1 VPEKRG
7 LPARRASVVATL
19 AIALAGVAVGA
30 RASAQGAGG
39 KPGKTA
45 PAAASSATSATSAA
59 PASSAMPVASVG
71 AQAAST
77 DTRSS
82 VMAAYNKALAERRL
96 EASTA
101 LSPTVLRERLLEMQ
115 ELSSAGRRDEV
126 IASLVRLVESPRF
139 ADYADSD
146 EGHAAIY
153 ALGDALA
160 AAGAHEPARGYLK
173 RLLPLSPTDTYARRA
188 VRRLAEIAIDTENI
202 ATILD
207 DLRTVP
213 TANQPPETR
222 GEIAYLNGRARQLA
236 GDPGGAFKFFAEV
249 GVESRFWAQAVYL
262 SGVIEVERGRL
273 KEGENLFCKVAD
285 PRRSDKTAPFFADEK
300 FFAVR
305 DLARLAL
312 GRVAHEQFR
321 FDDARYY
328 YYLVPADSERLAEA
342 LYESA
347 TGRYEKKD
355 YESARAL
362 LDELKA
368 LGVHHRYED
377 EASIL
382 SAYLDLA
389 RCRFEEAD
397 AQLKGFIV
405 QYEPVRDAA
414 RRLSGDERALMR
426 LLDASRA
433 ASDAAAEP
441 SGITPDA
448 ARTIAALVRIDAG
461 YGVVSKRL
469 AQLEQEM
476 SGLRGS
482 MGQLDDMTRTL
493 ATTGGVRPN
502 SEGLG
507 DGPASSPARARAEAD
522 GVRRQLDALERARA
536 PVADIAAMRA
546 NLQQIE
552 ASLRAARD
560 AGPGAASGALP
571 KGSDL
576 PGLLQI
582 DRASASELYA
592 AADAARSKLLEA
604 RTALAK
610 DAVNRLNQ
618 RLSRLLRR
626 ARLGRIESV
635 LGRKRA
641 LEVEVEALAAG
652 VLPQAALDS
661 LEAPRYLKDGEEY
674 WPFEGDDW
682 PDEYVGGE
690 GIN

>member
-1 VPEKRG
+1 M
-7 LPARRASVVATL
+7 LASSVAAVSV
-19 AIALAGVAVGA
+19 AIAVGA
-30 RASAQGAGG
+30 AAQGAGT
-39 KPGKTA
+39 KPGKSLP
-45 PAAASSATSATSAA
+45 PAAASAQPAAMASAHAAA
-59 PASSAMPVASVG
+59 PDASAG
-71 AQAAST
+71 TT
-77 DTRSS
+77 DTRSAA
-82 VMAAYNKALAERRL
+82 MAAYNKALADRRL
-96 EASTA
+96 EASSA
-101 LSPTVLRERLLEMQ
+101 LTPTTIRERLLEAQ
-115 ELSSAGRRDEV
+115 ELLGAGRRDEV
-126 IASLVRLVESPRF
+126 IAHLVRLVESPRF
-139 ADYADSD
+139 ADYAESD
-146 EGHAAIY
+146 EGHAATY

-160 AAGAHEPARGYLK
+160 SAGAHDPARGYLK
-173 RLLPLSPTDTYARRA
+173 RLLPLSPSDTYARRA

-202 ATILD
+202 APILE
-207 DLRTVP
+207 DLRVVP
-213 TANQPPETR
+213 TAAQPPETR
-222 GEIAYLNGRARQLA
+222 GEIAYLNGRARQLG
-236 GDPGGAFKFFAEV
+236 GDPDGAFKFFSEV
-249 GVESRFWAQAVYL
+249 GVESRFWAQSVYL

-285 PRRSDKTAPFFADEK
+285 PGRADKTAPFFADEK

-328 YYLVPADSERLAEA
+328 YYLVPQDSERLAEA

-355 YESARAL
+355 YESAREL

-377 EASIL
+377 EAWIL

-389 RCRFEEAD
+389 RCRFEDAD

-414 RRLSGDERALMR
+414 RRLAGDERVLMR
-426 LLDASRA
+426 LLDASRGRT
-433 ASDAAAEP
+433 DAAAEP

-482 MGQLDDMTRTL
+482 MGQLDDLTRTL
-493 ATTGGVRPN
+493 ATSGGVRPN

-507 DGPASSPARARAEAD
+507 EGPPSSPARARAEAD
-522 GVRRQLDALERARA
+522 GVRRQLDALERAHA
-536 PVADIAAMRA
+536 PAADIAAMRA
-546 NLQQIE
+546 SLKQIE
-552 ASLRAARD
+552 ASLGPARD
-560 AGPGAASGALP
+560 AGPGAGSSALP
-571 KGSDL
+571 KGADL
-576 PGLLQI
+576 PGLLQT
-582 DRASASELYA
+582 DRASATEFYA
-592 AADAARSKLLEA
+592 AADAARAKLLEV

-610 DAVNRLNQ
+610 DAVHRLDQ

-661 LEAPRYLKDGEEY
+661 LEAPRYLKDSEEY

-690 GIN
+690 GLN

>member
-1 VPEKRG
+1 
-7 LPARRASVVATL
+7 
-19 AIALAGVAVGA
+19 
-30 RASAQGAGG
+30 
-39 KPGKTA
+39 
-45 PAAASSATSATSAA
+45 
-59 PASSAMPVASVG
+59 
-71 AQAAST
+71 
-77 DTRSS
+77 
-82 VMAAYNKALAERRL
+82 MAAYNKALAERRL
-96 EASTA
+96 EASGA
-101 LSPTVLRERLLEMQ
+101 LSPTVIRERLLEAQ
-115 ELSSAGRRDEV
+115 ELSGAGRRDEV
-126 IASLVRLVESPRF
+126 IANLVRLVESPRF

-146 EGHAAIY
+146 EGHAATY

-160 AAGAHEPARGYLK
+160 TAGAHDPARGYLK
-173 RLLPLSPTDTYARRA
+173 RLLPLSPSDTYARRA
-188 VRRLAEIAIDTENI
+188 VRRLSEIAIDTENI
-202 ATILD
+202 APILD
-207 DLRTVP
+207 DLRAVP
-213 TANQPPETR
+213 AASQPPETR
-222 GEIAYLNGRARQLA
+222 GEIAYLNGRAKQLA
-236 GDPGGAFKFFAEV
+236 GDPDGAFKFFAEV
-249 GVESRFWAQAVYL
+249 SVESRFWAQSVYL
-262 SGVIEVERGRL
+262 SGLIEVERGRL

-285 PRRSDKTAPFFADEK
+285 PGRADKTAPFFADEK

-312 GRVAHEQFR
+312 GRVAHEQYR

-328 YYLVPADSERLAEA
+328 YYLVPQDSERLAEA

-355 YESARAL
+355 YEAARDL

-377 EASIL
+377 EALVL

-414 RRLSGDERALMR
+414 RRLAADERALMR
-426 LLDASRA
+426 LLDASRVGT
-433 ASDAAAEP
+433 DAAAEP
-441 SGITPDA
+441 SGVTPDA

-469 AQLEQEM
+469 AQLELQM

-482 MGQLDDMTRTL
+482 MGQLDDLTRTL

-507 DGPASSPARARAEAD
+507 EDPPNSPAHARAEAD
-522 GVRRQLDALERARA
+522 GLRRQLEALERAHA
-536 PVADIAAMRA
+536 PAAEIATIRTG
-546 NLQQIE
+546 LHQIE
-552 ASLRAARD
+552 ASLGPAREKGPS
-560 AGPGAASGALP
+560 AGSSNLP
-571 KGSDL
+571 KGTDL
-576 PGLLQI
+576 PGLLQA
-582 DRASASELYA
+582 DRTSANEFYA
-592 AADAARSKLLEA
+592 AADGARAKLLEV

-626 ARLGRIESV
+626 ARLARIESV

-661 LEAPRYLKDGEEY
+661 LEAPRYLKDSEEY

>member
-1 VPEKRG
+1 M
-7 LPARRASVVATL
+7 
-19 AIALAGVAVGA
+19 
-30 RASAQGAGG
+30 
-39 KPGKTA
+39 
-45 PAAASSATSATSAA
+45 PAAAQTQGTARGGSAAGGA
-59 PASSAMPVASVG
+59 PASTAAG
-71 AQAAST
+71 AEGEGKAQEARGTST
-77 DTRSS
+77 DTRSA

-96 EASTA
+96 EASSA
-101 LSPTVLRERLLEMQ
+101 LSPTIIRERLLEVQ
-115 ELSSAGRRDEV
+115 ELSGAGRRDEV

-139 ADYADSD
+139 VDYAESD
-146 EGHAAIY
+146 EGHAATY

-160 AAGAHEPARGYLK
+160 SAGAHEPARGYLK
-173 RLLPLSPTDTYARRA
+173 RLLPLSPSDTYARRA

-202 ATILD
+202 APILE
-207 DLRTVP
+207 DLRAVP
-213 TANQPPETR
+213 AAGQPPETR

-236 GDPGGAFKFFAEV
+236 GDPDGAFKFFAEV
-249 GVESRFWAQAVYL
+249 GVESRFWAQSVYL
-262 SGVIEVERGRL
+262 SGLIEVERGRL

-285 PRRSDKTAPFFADEK
+285 PGRSSKTAPFFADEK

-312 GRVAHEQFR
+312 GRVAHEQYR

-328 YYLVPADSERLAEA
+328 YYLVPQDSERLAEA

-355 YESARAL
+355 YEASRQL

-377 EASIL
+377 EAWIL

-414 RRLSGDERALMR
+414 RRLVSDERALMR
-426 LLDASRA
+426 LLDASRGGT
-433 ASDAAAEP
+433 DAAAEP
-441 SGITPDA
+441 SGVTADA

-461 YGVVSKRL
+461 YGVVSRRL

-482 MGQLDDMTRTL
+482 MGQLDDLMRTL

-507 DGPASSPARARAEAD
+507 EGPSASPTRARAEVD
-522 GVRRQLDALERARA
+522 GVRRQLDALERAHA
-536 PVADIAAMRA
+536 PANDIAAMRA
-546 NLQQIE
+546 HLQQIE
-552 ASLRAARD
+552 ATLAPARG
-560 AGPGAASGALP
+560 AGPAAGSATSAKGA
-571 KGSDL
+571 DL
-576 PGLLQI
+576 PGLLQT
-582 DRASASELYA
+582 DRASANEFYA
-592 AADAARSKLLEA
+592 AADAARVKLLEV

-610 DAVNRLNQ
+610 DAVQRLNH

-661 LEAPRYLKDGEEY
+661 LEAPRYLKDSEEY